1 MKKILV
7 MLIASILIVG
17 SFMGCAPGE
26 TTAPETSSEPSTAEE
41 ADAEATA
48 DEMVSLEGTKI
59 IIAGS
64 QNWIKDIDRELADKF
79 TEETGVE
86 VDIQA
91 MPDDQYVN
99 ILKSKLASGE
109 GPDVFY
115 VRCGAA
121 IADYLPDKYLADLS
135 NEEWVSR
142 MKDWAKNSVTWDGKI
157 VGINLWSR
165 DGWGMLYNKKIFEDN
180 GLQAPKTFDEFM
192 AVCKTLSDNGIQ
204 PIFHNSADA
213 WHDAYW
219 LDAVTAM
226 IGKNDPEIYAKLTSG
241 EARFQDLPEMVTAL
255 NQINQLVEAGYFGE
269 DYMSETW
276 DRGYELVGTG
286 QVAMINAY
294 TSYSNE
300 IAVQY
305 PDSGA
310 EDWGMFPVPLAGTD
324 VFGMN
329 AGGLFRGIN
338 KDTKNMAACLKYF
351 EFLARPENIAASY
364 EGHPELG
371 ETSFVDV
378 DGSTTKAYK
387 TVTSPEMSP
396 GGTGLDFFEGGV
408 KYCDLV
414 TISKIMQEMYLGAK
428 DANEVLAAIDEY
440 RMDMINT
447 EDSN

>member
-1 MKKILV
+1 MKKALVTIIVVILFV
-7 MLIASILIVG
+7 SLVT
-17 SFMGCAPGE
+17 GCAPKVPVDSESPSQPIGSS
-26 TTAPETSSEPSTAEE
+26 ETS
-41 ADAEATA
+41 DAP
-48 DEMVSLEGTKI
+48 SLEGTKI
-59 IIAGS
+59 VIAGS

-79 TEETGVE
+79 TEETGVI

-109 GPDVFY
+109 GPDIFY

-121 IADYLPDKYLADLS
+121 MADYLPDKYLADLS
-135 NEEWVSR
+135 NEAWVSR
-142 MKDWAKNSVTWDGKI
+142 MTDWARNSVTWDTKV

-165 DGWGMLYNKKIFEDN
+165 DGWGILYNKSIFEQYN
-180 GLQAPKTFDEFM
+180 LQVPRTFDEFM
-192 AVCKTLSDNGIQ
+192 AVCKTLLDNGIQ

-226 IGKNDPEIYAKLTSG
+226 IALEDPAVYGKLNSG
-241 EARFQDLPEMVTAL
+241 EAKFSDFPEMVLAL
-255 NQINQLVEAGYFGE
+255 DQINQLVEAGYFGD
-269 DYMSETW
+269 DYMSQTW
-276 DRGYELVGTG
+276 DKGYEMMGTG

-305 PDSGA
+305 PESGA
-310 EDWGMFPVPLAGTD
+310 EEWGMFPVPLAGTN
-324 VFGMN
+324 VFAMS

-338 KDTKNMAACLKYF
+338 VDTKNMEACLKYF

-364 EGHPELG
+364 AGHPELG

-378 DGSTTKAYK
+378 EGNTTNAYK
-387 TVTSPEMSP
+387 TVTSLEMSS
-396 GGTGLDFFEGGV
+396 GGTGLDFFDGGV

-428 DANEVLAAIDEY
+428 DATQVLASIDEY
-440 RMDMINT
+440 RAQMLET
-447 EDSN
+447 ENVN